1 MKKLLLLC
9 LVSLVIIAFEVSASS
24 YKTETSSDKL
34 EIGETFANVIPVL
47 TSKEIPELQSGT
59 IKTKGTTKYNQY
71 LRFSGLPYPYAGL
84 AKNSKNEVE
93 DFLIVTRNTGSTNAF
108 FEYEL
113 EFESGLESDISSSS
127 LKDLIG
133 QQLYIFDQAYTIT
146 LATTTGNTVEIQMLS
161 GGASDTIEKGQA
173 KQITLDSR
181 TYNIKV
187 LSVEQ
192 STGKVMLEIDG
203 LPISSMIKGEV
214 QDLGSGNYIGITK
227 ILFSSGGSSNDI
239 VEVFI
244 GAQIIEFKDKN
255 YVDGNFEEEVKI
267 NTHKQ
272 TSAYVN
278 IIASLSGTTLKI
290 SKIKYRVASIL
301 GQKVKKGTFLSDYL
315 GDQVDSLLG
324 NWDILYQGLKTVPTN
339 AVLFAPSGSDDEY
352 KISFK
357 NNNGNTFTN
366 IPFLSSKGTF
376 KLGDSSNDLVIQENT
391 AIDIN
396 DYFILTSRNDKTGN
410 TYVLRYNSI
419 DATQQSLKIFDY
431 SSSSEKT
438 VSYQNST
445 TAGLIGTFELNIGTV
460 KTNGTISSA
469 SGNALTVDLNTDGI
483 AGSNVVYIVTE
494 GGGVL
499 VTEAL
504 AGTTYTMNL
513 RTESSQFEENSTD
526 ENIQFVFESRSG
538 NKIGIQS
545 TFTGIT
551 TTTKDTDILGLS
563 NFGVSMKYTDQ
574 GGTEAENLLFD
585 YPQSQRFA
593 EASIEVYQSPPTQ
606 QITASTTQSSCSNGI
621 LDGDETAV
629 DCGGLCSP
637 CGTPES
643 AAQEETCLDGIKN
656 QDETGID
663 CGGSCLPCQSQEEQC
678 PNGCVYV
685 GADNLEICMS
695 IGETTETLFCGK
707 NSQLKLKKPNSLP
720 CAADYECKIGI
731 CENNKCGKEMK
742 PLVIGLNIAA
752 MLLFLGSL
760 FYTAKILI
768 RRA

>member
-24 YKTETSSDKL
+24 YKVETSSDKL
-34 EIGETFANVIPVL
+34 EIGETFANVIPSL
-47 TSKEIPELQSGT
+47 TSKEIPELQSST

-71 LRFSGLPYPYAGL
+71 LRFSGLPYPYTGL

-93 DFLIVTRNTGSTNAF
+93 DYLIVTRNTGATNAF

-113 EFESGLESDISSSS
+113 EFESGLESDISSNS

-146 LATTTGNTVEIQMLS
+146 LATATGNTVEIQMLS
-161 GGASDTIEKGQA
+161 GGASDTIEKGQT
-173 KQITLDSR
+173 KQITLDSK

-192 STGKVMLEIDG
+192 STGKVKLEVDG
-203 LPISSMIKGEV
+203 QPISSMIKGEV
-214 QDLGSGNYIGITK
+214 QDIGNGNYIGITK
-227 ILFSSGGSSNDI
+227 ILFSSGGSSNDM

-244 GAQIIEFKDKN
+244 GAQIIELKDKN

-324 NWDILYQGLKTVPTN
+324 NWDVLYQGLKTVPAN
-339 AVLFAPSGSDDEY
+339 AILFAPSGSDDEY

-376 KLGDSSNDLVIQENT
+376 KLGDATNDLVIQENT

-419 DATQQSLKIFDY
+419 DTTQQSLKIFDY
-431 SSSSEKT
+431 STSSEKS

-445 TAGLIGTFELNIGTV
+445 SAGLIGTFELNIGTI

-469 SGNALTVDLNTDGI
+469 SGNALTVDLNTDGS

-504 AGTTYTMNL
+504 AGSTYTMNL
-513 RTESSQFEENSTD
+513 RTESSQFEENATD

-538 NKIGIQS
+538 NKIGVQS

-551 TTTKDTDILGLS
+551 TTTKDNEVLGLS
-563 NFGVSMKYTDQ
+563 NYGVSMKYTDQ
-574 GGTEAENLLFD
+574 G
-585 YPQSQRFA
+585 YIKV
-593 EASIEVYQSPPTQ
+593 SIQH
-606 QITASTTQSSCSNGI
+606 
-621 LDGDETAV
+621 
-629 DCGGLCSP
+629 
-637 CGTPES
+637 
-643 AAQEETCLDGIKN
+643 KK
-656 QDETGID
+656 
-663 CGGSCLPCQSQEEQC
+663 
-678 PNGCVYV
+678 
-685 GADNLEICMS
+685 
-695 IGETTETLFCGK
+695 TETLCMIHLICTIEDSG
-707 NSQLKLKKPNSLP
+707 
-720 CAADYECKIGI
+720 IGI
-731 CENNKCGKEMK
+731 ASENLEKIFSPFERVGDKQNNISGAGLGLAITNQYVQLMNGTIEVESTKGKGSIFTVTIPVE
-742 PLVIGLNIAA
+742 VRR
-752 MLLFLGSL
+752 LLRLRSGDKVRFVVTQKKEVKIKTAERTSIMHLYGSL
-760 FYTAKILI
+760 KPRVKVPKFKTGEELI
-768 RRA
+768 RWESEAFERGVAEEDRRILRNYSKHK